1 VGVLLAVA
9 SVRVGCGDVN
19 EGEWEM
25 KKKPVKRKPREWW
38 GLIQYGDK
46 GSVLTFRTRASAT
59 RIMKD
64 WNERY
69 GRTWTLIHLREVL
82 K

>member
-1 VGVLLAVA
+1 
-9 SVRVGCGDVN
+9 
-19 EGEWEM
+19 M
-25 KKKPVKRKPREWW
+25 TPKKKPVKRKRAREWW

-46 GSVLTFRTRASAT
+46 GSVLTFTSKSGAT

-69 GRTWTLIHLREVL
+69 GKSWTLVHLREVL